1 MPRVLV
7 IDDDP
12 SIRMVI
18 RYVLGDEGYEVD
30 QAADGQAALESISRQ
45 HPDLILLDMK
55 MPAMD
60 GWEFA
65 RHYRAQYGHRAP
77 ILVLTAAQ
85 DPARRGADVGAEDYL
100 SKPFD
105 LDVLVDRI
113 SALLLRQSDEGD
125 DQDGRPCPS

>member
-12 SIRMVI
+12 SIRLVI
-18 RYVLGDEGYEVD
+18 GYVLRDEGYQVD
-30 QAADGQAALESISRQ
+30 EAPDGQAALESIQRH
-45 HPDLILLDMK
+45 HPDVILLDMK

-65 RHYRAQYGHRAP
+65 RRYRERYGHRAP

-85 DPARRGADVGAEDYL
+85 DAARRGEDVDAEDYL
-100 SKPFD
+100 PKPFD
-105 LDVLVDRI
+105 LDTLVERI
-113 SALLLRQSDEGD
+113 SALVDSTGVKGNVQG
-125 DQDGRPCPS
+125 GRMDPS